1 MTSMNSRVLDWLAPR
16 RGEMEALLQKLVNTE
31 SFSHDKAG
39 NDRVGEILV
48 EFLAGPGVAVERI
61 PVAEFGDAI
70 KIAVSG
76 NDGPHALMMGHR
88 DTVFPT
94 GTVAKRPYSALGD
107 LAYGPGVADMKSG
120 LVLIAFVLKAFAET
134 GGAPFPIV
142 GLFTGD
148 EEVGSD
154 TGRPIIEKAAQGAR
168 AVLNMEPGRASGNV
182 VSARKGGFWMKIDVK
197 GRAAHAGVNHPAGRN
212 AIEALARKVVRL
224 HALTDYDAGI
234 TTNVGVIAGGIG
246 HNTVASWAS
255 AEFDVRIVE
264 EAQRG
269 PIVAKIMEILAAD
282 DVPGTVATGTMMS
295 RRVPMEEA
303 MSRDLLARYTAAAA
317 EIGFTVGGEFTG
329 GCADSGFTAAMG
341 IPTLCGL
348 GPVGEKAHTED
359 EVCRLDTLVP
369 RAQAVAATLISLK

>member
-1 MTSMNSRVLDWLAPR
+1 MTVLNSRVLKWLAPR
-16 RGEMEALLQKLVNTE
+16 RGEMEVLLQKLVNTE
-31 SFSHDKAG
+31 SFSHDKPG
-39 NDRVGEILV
+39 NDRVGDLLV
-48 EFLAGPGVAVERI
+48 EFLTGPGIEIERI
-61 PVAEFGDAI
+61 PVERFGDAI
-70 KIAVSG
+70 KVTVAG
-76 NDGPHALMMGHR
+76 GEGPHALMMGHR

-94 GTVAKRPYSALGD
+94 GTVAKRPYTSVGD
-107 LAYGPGVADMKSG
+107 RAYGPGVADMKSG

-154 TGRPIIEKAAQGAR
+154 TGRPIIEKLAAGAR

-182 VSARKGGFWMKIDVK
+182 VSARKGGFWMQIDVK
-197 GRAAHAGVNHPAGRN
+197 GRAAHAGVNHQAGRN
-212 AIEALARKVVRL
+212 AIEALAKKVIRL

-264 EAQRG
+264 EAQRA
-269 PIVAKIMEILAAD
+269 PIVAKIMDILAAE
-282 DVPGTVATGTMMS
+282 DVPDTVATGTMMS
-295 RRVPMEEA
+295 RRVPMEAA
-303 MSRDLLARYTAAAA
+303 MSEGLLARYAKAAA
-317 EIGFTVGGEFTG
+317 EIGFAVGGEFTG

-359 EVCRLDTLVP
+359 EVCHLETFVP
-369 RAQAVAATLISLK
+369 RAQAVAATLISLD

>member
-1 MTSMNSRVLDWLAPR
+1 MTVLNSRVLDWLAPR

-31 SFSHDKAG
+31 SFSHDKPG
-39 NDRVGEILV
+39 NDRVGDLLV
-48 EFLAGPGVAVERI
+48 EFLSGPGIAVERI
-61 PVAEFGDAI
+61 PVERFGDAI
-70 KIAVSG
+70 QVTVAG
-76 NDGPHALMMGHR
+76 GEGPHALMMGHR

-94 GTVAKRPYSALGD
+94 GTVAKRPYTANGD
-107 LAYGPGVADMKSG
+107 RAYGPGVADMKSG

-134 GGAPFPIV
+134 GGAPFPLV

-154 TGRPIIEKAAQGAR
+154 TGRPIIERIAKGAR

-182 VSARKGGFWMKIDVK
+182 VSARKGGFWMQIDVK
-197 GRAAHAGVNHPAGRN
+197 GRAAHAGVNHQAGRS
-212 AIEALARKVVRL
+212 AIEALAKKVIRL

-264 EAQRG
+264 EAQRA
-269 PIVAKIMEILAAD
+269 PIVAKIMEILEAE

-295 RRVPMEEA
+295 RRVPMEAA
-303 MSRDLLARYTAAAA
+303 MSEDLLARYAQAAKR
-317 EIGFTVGGEFTG
+317 IGFAVGGEFTG

-348 GPVGEKAHTED
+348 GPVGEKAHTEE
-359 EVCRLDTLVP
+359 EVCHLDTFVP
-369 RAQAVAATLISLK
+369 RAQAVAATLISLV